1 MQTYMAWAV
10 PFLAILVGG
19 FGGYLAGY
27 MKKKGENLATRE
39 DIDKVFAET
48 KRIEAKISDE
58 VWDRQRRWELK
69 RDLMLDTIKR
79 IAAAKD
85 ALTRLHAVGMT
96 DKQSNSPD
104 TDERAAKRTR
114 VYSAWNDAADRLD
127 ESIFLLDMAC
137 GGETVRAVGDLDM
150 FTRRLSVL
158 IHDGKPEAYLE
169 SAEQYGAKLNAV
181 RSAMRKEIGAAKPT
195 TP

>member
-1 MQTYMAWAV
+1 MQTYLALAV
-10 PFLAILVGG
+10 PLLAIIAAA

-58 VWDRQRRWELK
+58 VWDRQKRWELK
-69 RDLMLDTIKR
+69 RDLLLDTIKR
-79 IAAAKD
+79 IAACKD
-85 ALTRLHAVGMT
+85 ALTKLHAVGMT
-96 DKQSNSPD
+96 DKQSTTPD
-104 TDERAAKRTR
+104 TEERGAKRTR
-114 VYSAWNDAADRLD
+114 VYAEWNNAADRLD

-137 GGETVRAVGDLDM
+137 GGETIRAVGDLDM

-181 RSAMRKEIGAAKPT
+181 RSAMRKEIGIVKTT